1 MLYLSLSHRP
11 DRILALSITFSTGV
25 LVLNKVLKDRIRHYC
40 CNAVLTGD
48 KELCKGG
55 IRSLILPCHV
65 YQRTSFKQ
73 RSEGQTTSFVDVL
86 SF

>member
-48 KELCKGG
+48 KELCKG
-55 IRSLILPCHV
+55 
-65 YQRTSFKQ
+65 
-73 RSEGQTTSFVDVL
+73 E
-86 SF
+86 